1 MNRRRSLALAAAGA
15 ASIALRPARALAQP
29 APLRVATAV
38 GDSYA
43 SPFYA
48 LDGGFFAKHGLT
60 VDVSLFANGGTV
72 MQAVVGNSDDI
83 GLADAIQL
91 ANAVARGIPLAFFAG
106 GGLYRSDAPAS
117 ILCIGKTSAIKK
129 PKDLEGQTI
138 AMIAMKSVTEI
149 AMRRWMEAERIDA
162 SQVKLFE
169 MPGADIPGAL
179 ARGTVAAGVVVEPVL
194 TAALNAGDIVTFAKP
209 FDAIAKRFY
218 ISSWFATHDWLAAN
232 AGTAAKL
239 TAAIYDAARWTNAN
253 PGLSAPILEKYSKL
267 DPDRV
272 KSMTRAMMATSLDPA
287 LLQPVIDAAA
297 EFKLIPAP
305 ISASSLITTI

>member
-1 MNRRRSLALAAAGA
+1 VNRRRTLALLAAVA
-15 ASIALRPARALAQP
+15 AFPPAKASAQS

-48 LDGGFFAKHGLT
+48 LDGGFFAKAGLT
-60 VDVSLFANGGTV
+60 VDVGLFSNGGTV
-72 MQAVVGNSDDI
+72 MQAVVGNNDDI

-91 ANAVARGIPLAFFAG
+91 ANAVARGIPLTFFAG

-117 ILCIGKTSAIKK
+117 ILCVGKNSAIKK

-149 AMRRWMEAERIDA
+149 AVRRWMDAVRIDA

-218 ISSWFATHDWLAAN
+218 ISSWFTTHDWLVAN

-253 PGLSAPILEKYSKL
+253 PELSAPILEKYSKL

-272 KSMTRAMMATSLDPA
+272 KSMTRATMATSLDPA

-297 EFKLIPAP
+297 QFKLIPAP
-305 ISASSLITTI
+305 IGASALITKT